1 LFAKTRVFKR
11 LLTFIGAKYGKPL
24 HLFLYSRIMFAMET
38 LPDSSKLKSVST
50 MRNIYLLALG
60 MLGLTFGVQAQNGE
74 ADLPP
79 GAEPGKCYAK
89 CIMPDVYE
97 TKEEQIL
104 VKEKSFQME
113 IIPAEFKEVYD
124 TIVIKPASKKIIEV
138 PAEYEIV
145 EERVK
150 VADATTK
157 WVKGKA
163 DANCLSA
170 NPDDCRVL
178 CLVEVPA
185 QYKTVTKRVIKSPTS
200 TKEIIIPAEYKV
212 VKKNVMVKAAS
223 TRQIEIPAEYKAV
236 TKNVLVKSGGWSDW
250 KEVLCANQVTKEKI
264 RAIQMALASLGYDP
278 GPADNVLGP
287 QTRKALLQYQKD
299 NNLPQGNLNKETLQ
313 ALGVL

>member
-1 LFAKTRVFKR
+1 MKKF
-11 LLTFIGAKYGKPL
+11 
-24 HLFLYSRIMFAMET
+24 
-38 LPDSSKLKSVST
+38 
-50 MRNIYLLALG
+50 YLLALSIIG
-60 MLGLTFGVQAQNGE
+60 FAMGAQAQNQE

-89 CIMPDVYE
+89 CVMPDVYE
-97 TKEEQIL
+97 TREEQIL
-104 VKEKSFQME
+104 IKEKSYQME
-113 IIPAEFKEVYD
+113 IIPATFKEVYD

-170 NPDDCRVL
+170 DPDDCRVL

-185 QYKTVTKRVIKSPTS
+185 QYKTVTKRVIKTPTS
-200 TKEIIIPAEYKV
+200 TKEIVIPAEYKV
-212 VKKNVMVKAAS
+212 VRKDVMATAAS
-223 TRQIEIPAEYKAV
+223 TRQIEIPAEYKGV
-236 TKNVLVKSGGWSDW
+236 TKNVLVKAGGWSDW
-250 KEVLCANQVTKEKI
+250 KEVLCANQVTKQKI
-264 RAIQMALASLGYDP
+264 RSIQMALAALGYDA

-287 QTRKALLQYQKD
+287 KTRKALLQYQKD
-299 NNLPQGNLNKETLQ
+299 NELPQGNLNKETLK

>member
-1 LFAKTRVFKR
+1 
-11 LLTFIGAKYGKPL
+11 
-24 HLFLYSRIMFAMET
+24 
-38 LPDSSKLKSVST
+38 
-50 MRNIYLLALG
+50 MRKIYLLALSI
-60 MLGLTFGVQAQNGE
+60 LGISMGVQAQNAE

-97 TKEEQIL
+97 TREEQVL
-104 VKEKSFQME
+104 VKEKSYQME
-113 IIPAEFKEVYD
+113 IIPADFKEVYD

-163 DANCLSA
+163 DKNCLSA
-170 NPDDCRVL
+170 DPDDCRIL

-185 QYKTVTKRVIKSPTS
+185 QYKTVTKRVIKTPTS
-200 TKEIIIPAEYKV
+200 TKEIVIPAEYKV
-212 VKKNVMVKAAS
+212 VKKKVMVNAAS
-223 TRQIEIPAEYKAV
+223 TKQIEIPAEYKTV
-236 TKNVLVKSGGWSDW
+236 VKNVLVKAGGWSDW
-250 KEVLCANQVTKEKI
+250 KEVLCANQVTQKKI
-264 RAIQMALASLGYDP
+264 RSIQMALAALGYDP

-287 QTRKALLQYQKD
+287 KTRKALLQYQKD
-299 NNLPQGNLNKETLQ
+299 NDLPQGNLNKETLK

>member
-1 LFAKTRVFKR
+1 
-11 LLTFIGAKYGKPL
+11 
-24 HLFLYSRIMFAMET
+24 
-38 LPDSSKLKSVST
+38 
-50 MRNIYLLALG
+50 MRNFYLFIFSI
-60 MLGLTFGVQAQNGE
+60 LGLTIGVQAQNTE
-74 ADLPP
+74 SDLPP
-79 GAEPGKCYAK
+79 GAQPGKCYAK
-89 CIMPDVYE
+89 CVMPDVYE
-97 TKEEQIL
+97 TKQEQIL
-104 VKEKSFQME
+104 IKEKSFQME
-113 IIPAEFKEVYD
+113 IIPAEFKDVTD
-124 TIVIKPASKKIIEV
+124 TIVIKPASKKIIEI

-185 QYKTVTKRVIKSPTS
+185 QYKNVTKRVIKSPTG

-212 VKKNVMVKAAS
+212 VNKKVMSKAAS
-223 TRQIEIPAEYKAV
+223 TRQIEIPAEYKTM
-236 TKNVLVKSGGWSDW
+236 TKNVLVKTGGWSDW
-250 KEVLCANQVTKEKI
+250 KEVLCASKVTKEKI
-264 RAIQMALASLGYDP
+264 RSIQMALAALGYDA

-299 NNLPQGNLNKETLQ
+299 NNLPQGNLNKETLE